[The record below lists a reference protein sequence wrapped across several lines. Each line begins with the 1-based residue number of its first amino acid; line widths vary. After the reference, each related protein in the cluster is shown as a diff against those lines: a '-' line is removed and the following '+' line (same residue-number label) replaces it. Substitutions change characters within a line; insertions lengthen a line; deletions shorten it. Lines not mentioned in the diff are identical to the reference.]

1 MTRLRPRSVRTAA
14 AGLVAAAALT
24 LTGCSATNPIT
35 TTWDY
40 AASDGAGASVG
51 EVRVLNM
58 VVVSA
63 EEGAPGVLTGALA
76 NGSSDDEDVTLTV
89 GDAEPVSVQVG
100 ARQTV
105 LLGVSDAPPRYT
117 TQDVPVAAVDT
128 RPGGLTQLKVTTS
141 TGGTVEFAVPV
152 LDAAQPQY
160 AALLESISGGSTATA
175 TPTDDATRDA
185 SEPQQ
190 QEQEQGE

>member
-24 LTGCSATNPIT
+24 VAGCSATNPIT

-40 AASDGAGASVG
+40 AASDGAGSAVG

-63 EEGAPGVLTGALA
+63 AEGAPGVLTGALA

-89 GDAEPVSVQVG
+89 GDAEPVRVQVG

-141 TGGTVEFAVPV
+141 SGGTVEFAIPV
-152 LDAAQPQY
+152 LDGAQPQY
-160 AALLESISGGSTATA
+160 EALLESITGGPTA